1 MPKLLLS
8 ERRRQNVSE
17 PTLVI
22 LAAGLSTRYGSPKQ
36 IDPVGPNGEFI
47 IDYSVYDA
55 VRAGFKRVVFLI
67 APGML
72 EDFEAAIGRRVAGS
86 VETAYAFQ
94 SLDRL
99 LPPGYEVPAGRV
111 RPWGTAHAVLCCR
124 EVVDGP
130 FAMINADD
138 FYGRGAFRLIY
149 DALRS
154 VDERERP
161 MRFSMV
167 GYELGKTI
175 TPSGKVCRGVC
186 STEGGR
192 LLSIQERTYVV
203 LTETGPAYSLDGGRT
218 LIPLA
223 EDSTVSMNFWGFTPA
238 IFDEIER
245 RFPDFLAE
253 GLRENPQAEMLI
265 PNLVGRL
272 LREGLCRVDVM
283 RSSDVWY
290 GMTYREDKPGVVA
303 AISRLTEEGVYPRK
317 LWR

>member
-1 MPKLLLS
+1 M
-8 ERRRQNVSE
+8 SE

-36 IDPVGPNGEFI
+36 IEPVGPDGEFI

-72 EDFEAAIGRRVAGS
+72 EDFEAAIGRRVAGH

-99 LPPGYEVPAGRV
+99 LPPGYAVPEGRK
-111 RPWGTAHAVLCCR
+111 RPWGTSHAVLCCR

-149 DALRS
+149 DALKAT
-154 VDERERP
+154 DTAARP

-167 GYELGKTI
+167 GYELGKTV

-186 STEGGR
+186 RTSGGK
-192 LLSIQERTYVV
+192 LESIEERTYVV
-203 LTETGPAYSLDGGRT
+203 RTPEGPAYSLDGGET
-218 LIPLA
+218 LKIWKTRLTGAQGAALPPGA
-223 EDSTVSMNFWGFTPA
+223 C
-238 IFDEIER
+238 
-245 RFPDFLAE
+245 
-253 GLRENPQAEMLI
+253 
-265 PNLVGRL
+265 VGDA
-272 LREGLCRVDVM
+272 REGLFVKCADELLELLEVQAPGGRRLDGRAFLRGRPLAGRVL
-283 RSSDVWY
+283 S
-290 GMTYREDKPGVVA
+290 
-303 AISRLTEEGVYPRK
+303 
-317 LWR
+317 

>member
-1 MPKLLLS
+1 
-8 ERRRQNVSE
+8 
-17 PTLVI
+17 
-22 LAAGLSTRYGSPKQ
+22 
-36 IDPVGPNGEFI
+36 
-47 IDYSVYDA
+47 
-55 VRAGFKRVVFLI
+55 
-67 APGML
+67 
-72 EDFEAAIGRRVAGS
+72 
-86 VETAYAFQ
+86 
-94 SLDRL
+94 
-99 LPPGYEVPAGRV
+99 
-111 RPWGTAHAVLCCR
+111 
-124 EVVDGP
+124 
-130 FAMINADD
+130 MINADD

-167 GYELGKTI
+167 GYVLGKTV

-238 IFDEIER
+238 IFDE
-245 RFPDFLAE
+245 
-253 GLRENPQAEMLI
+253 ENPQAEMLI

-272 LREGLCRVDVM
+272 LREGLCSVDVM

>member
-1 MPKLLLS
+1 M
-8 ERRRQNVSE
+8 SE

-72 EDFEAAIGRRVAGS
+72 EDFEEAIGRRVSGHIE
-86 VETAYAFQ
+86 VAYAFQ

-99 LPPGYEVPAGRV
+99 LPEGYTVPAGRV
-111 RPWGTAHAVLCCR
+111 RPWGTSHAVLCCR

-138 FYGRGAFRLIY
+138 FYGRGAFQLIY
-149 DALRS
+149 DALRAT
-154 VDERERP
+154 DPEARP

-167 GYELGKTI
+167 GYELGKTV

-186 STEGGR
+186 STSGGR
-192 LLSIQERTYVV
+192 LESIQERTYVV
-203 LTETGPAYSLDGGRT
+203 RTEDGPAYSLDGGRT
-218 LIPLA
+218 LIPLP
-223 EDSTVSMNFWGFTPA
+223 EDCTVSMNFWGFTPA
-238 IFDEIER
+238 LFGEIER
-245 RFPDFLAE
+245 RFPEFLAH
-253 GLRENPQAEMLI
+253 GLAENPQAEMLI

-272 LREGLCRVDVM
+272 LREGLCTVDVM
-283 RSSDVWY
+283 RSADVWY
-290 GMTYREDKPGVVA
+290 GMTYKQDKPGVVA
-303 AISRLTEEGVYPRK
+303 AIRELTDAGIYPPK
-317 LWR
+317 LWE

>member
-1 MPKLLLS
+1 M
-8 ERRRQNVSE
+8 SE

-36 IDPVGPNGEFI
+36 IEPVGPDGEFI

-72 EDFEAAIGRRVAGS
+72 EDFEAAIGRRVAGH

-99 LPPGYEVPAGRV
+99 LPPGYTVPEGRK
-111 RPWGTAHAVLCCR
+111 RPWGTSHAVLCCR

-138 FYGRGAFRLIY
+138 FYGRGAFQLIY
-149 DALRS
+149 DALKATDTS
-154 VDERERP
+154 ERP

-167 GYELGKTI
+167 GYELGKTV

-186 STEGGR
+186 RTSGGK
-192 LLSIQERTYVV
+192 LESIEERTYVV
-203 LTETGPAYSLDGGRT
+203 RTPDGPAYSLDGGET
-218 LIPLA
+218 LIPLP
-223 EDSTVSMNFWGFTPA
+223 EDCTVSMNFWGFTPA

-245 RFPDFLAE
+245 RFPDFLAS
-253 GLRENPQAEMLI
+253 GLKENPQAEMLI

-272 LREGLCRVDVM
+272 LREGACTVDVM
-283 RSSDVWY
+283 RSTDVWH
-290 GMTYREDKPGVVA
+290 GMTYKEDKPGVVA
-303 AISRLTEEGVYPRK
+303 AIRELTEQGVYPPA
-317 LWR
+317 LWK

>member
-1 MPKLLLS
+1 M
-8 ERRRQNVSE
+8 
-17 PTLVI
+17 
-22 LAAGLSTRYGSPKQ
+22 
-36 IDPVGPNGEFI
+36 
-47 IDYSVYDA
+47 
-55 VRAGFKRVVFLI
+55 
-67 APGML
+67 
-72 EDFEAAIGRRVAGS
+72 
-86 VETAYAFQ
+86 
-94 SLDRL
+94 
-99 LPPGYEVPAGRV
+99 
-111 RPWGTAHAVLCCR
+111 
-124 EVVDGP
+124 VDGP

-167 GYELGKTI
+167 GYELGKTV

-186 STEGGR
+186 SAEGGR

-203 LTETGPAYSLDGGRT
+203 LTETGPAYSLDGGHT

-272 LREGLCRVDVM
+272 LREGLCSVDVM

>member
-1 MPKLLLS
+1 M
-8 ERRRQNVSE
+8 SE

-167 GYELGKTI
+167 GYELGKTV

-218 LIPLA
+218 LIPPGGGQHRVHELLGLHSRYIRRDRA
-223 EDSTVSMNFWGFTPA
+223 PFSGLPGRGPPGKPA
-238 IFDEIER
+238 GGDAHPQSR
-245 RFPDFLAE
+245 RPPAARGPVQRGRHAQL
-253 GLRENPQAEMLI
+253 GC
-265 PNLVGRL
+265 LVRHDL
-272 LREGLCRVDVM
+272 
-283 RSSDVWY
+283 
-290 GMTYREDKPGVVA
+290 
-303 AISRLTEEGVYPRK
+303 PRG
-317 LWR
+317 

>member
-1 MPKLLLS
+1 M
-8 ERRRQNVSE
+8 SE

-36 IDPVGPNGEFI
+36 IEPVGPDGEFI

-72 EDFEAAIGRRVAGS
+72 EDFEAAIGRRVAGH

-99 LPPGYEVPAGRV
+99 LPPGYAVPEGRK
-111 RPWGTAHAVLCCR
+111 RPWGTSHAVLCCR

-149 DALRS
+149 DALKAT
-154 VDERERP
+154 DTAARP

-167 GYELGKTI
+167 GYELGKTV

-186 STEGGR
+186 RTSGGK
-192 LLSIQERTYVV
+192 LESIEERTYVV
-203 LTETGPAYSLDGGRT
+203 RTPEGPAYSLDGGET
-218 LIPLA
+218 LIPLP
-223 EDSTVSMNFWGFTPA
+223 EDCTVSMNFWGFTPDYFA
-238 IFDEIER
+238 YSQEF
-245 RFPDFLAE
+245 FKTFLSDPKNM
-253 GLRENPQAEMLI
+253 ENLKSEFFIPLMVDKLINDGTATVEVLDTTSKWFGVTYPEDRQSVVDKIQA
-265 PNLVGRL
+265 LVDAG
-272 LREGLCRVDVM
+272 E
-283 RSSDVWY
+283 
-290 GMTYREDKPGVVA
+290 
-303 AISRLTEEGVYPRK
+303 YPAK
-317 LWR
+317 LF

>member
-1 MPKLLLS
+1 M
-8 ERRRQNVSE
+8 SE

-36 IDPVGPNGEFI
+36 IEPVGPDGEFI

-72 EDFEAAIGRRVAGS
+72 EDFEAAIGRRVAGH

-99 LPPGYEVPAGRV
+99 LPPGYTVPEGRK
-111 RPWGTAHAVLCCR
+111 RPWGTSHAVLCCR

-149 DALRS
+149 DALKAT
-154 VDERERP
+154 DTAARP

-167 GYELGKTI
+167 GYELGKTV

-186 STEGGR
+186 RTSGGK
-192 LLSIQERTYVV
+192 LESIEERTYVV
-203 LTETGPAYSLDGGRT
+203 RTPEGPAYGLRQGRT
-218 LIPLA
+218 IH
-223 EDSTVSMNFWGFTPA
+223 G
-238 IFDEIER
+238 
-245 RFPDFLAE
+245 
-253 GLRENPQAEMLI
+253 
-265 PNLVGRL
+265 
-272 LREGLCRVDVM
+272 
-283 RSSDVWY
+283 
-290 GMTYREDKPGVVA
+290 
-303 AISRLTEEGVYPRK
+303 
-317 LWR
+317 

>member
-1 MPKLLLS
+1 M
-8 ERRRQNVSE
+8 SE

-167 GYELGKTI
+167 GYRLGNTV
-175 TPSGKVCRGVC
+175 TDSGRVCRGAC
-186 STEGGR
+186 RTSGGR
-192 LLSIQERTYVV
+192 LQSINELTWVV
-203 LTETGPAYSLDGGRT
+203 KTPDGPAYSLDGGAT
-218 LIPLA
+218 LRPLA
-223 EDSTVSMNFWGFTPA
+223 GDTTVSMNPRPVRRDRAPLPRLPA
-238 IFDEIER
+238 R
-245 RFPDFLAE
+245 GAQR
-253 GLRENPQAEMLI
+253 
-265 PNLVGRL
+265 
-272 LREGLCRVDVM
+272 
-283 RSSDVWY
+283 
-290 GMTYREDKPGVVA
+290 
-303 AISRLTEEGVYPRK
+303 
-317 LWR
+317 